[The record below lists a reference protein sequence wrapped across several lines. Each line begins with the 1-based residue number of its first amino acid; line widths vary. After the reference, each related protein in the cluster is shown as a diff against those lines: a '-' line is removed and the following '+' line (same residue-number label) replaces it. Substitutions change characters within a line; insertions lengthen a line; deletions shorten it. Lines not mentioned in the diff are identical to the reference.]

1 MNRRRLAAAILLS
14 LSIVAVLGVI
24 VYVERVSA
32 TQTVTVFMARADVP
46 AGTGYDETTV
56 QAASIRAEEGA
67 FGYQRQG
74 PNSFHARFGNSLHAG
89 DIVRTDDLVPVE
101 DQVEVALTLTASPV
115 IASGDTIDVYGT
127 VNGTTVLLGQ
137 HLRATSGGATL
148 TVLVPAR
155 DEAAWAAVV
164 SSSTPFHAVKSSA
177 AAASP
182 TRSMTSDQAVRLL
195 CGAGCRGL
203 P

>member
-1 MNRRRLAAAILLS
+1 MNRRRVVAATLLS

-24 VYVERVSA
+24 VYVERVNA
-32 TQTVTVFMARADVP
+32 TQTVTVFMARTDTP
-46 AGTGYDETTV
+46 AGSGYDETTV
-56 QAASIRAEEGA
+56 QPASIRADEGTFA
-67 FGYQRQG
+67 YQRQG
-74 PNSFHARFGNSLHAG
+74 PNSIHARFGNTLHAG
-89 DIVRTDDLVPVE
+89 DIVRGDDLVPLE
-101 DQVEVALTLTASPV
+101 EQVEVALTLTASPA

-137 HLRATSGGATL
+137 HLTATSGGATL

-177 AAASP
+177 ATAPS